1 MRFPLLVCALATAC
15 GGADTDWFPSDLD
28 RDEVIASAGEAAAA
42 KACQAFEDYLF
53 DQYRDSLLVEAVCT
67 AIGIDQSADAA
78 TCADYVQ
85 GCVANPPD
93 SVASVI
99 TSLVDATGCGGL
111 DYQPTGCSKT
121 LADLAAC
128 LDAAEAE
135 LKNLRLRLECSAAG
149 QPLPP
154 DALMITTPAACTS
167 LELACPTPG

>member
-1 MRFPLLVCALATAC
+1 MRLPLLACVLAAAC
-15 GGADTDWFPSDLD
+15 GGSSSDWFPADLD
-28 RDEVIASAGEAAAA
+28 KDAVIATAGEAAAA
-42 KACQAFEDYLF
+42 KACQAFEDYLY

-67 AIGIDQSADAA
+67 AIGIDQTADAA
-78 TCADYVQ
+78 ACGDYVQ
-85 GCVANPPD
+85 GCIANPP
-93 SVASVI
+93 ASVTALI

-154 DALMITTPAACTS
+154 DALTITTPAACTTI
-167 LELACPTPG
+167 EVACPTPG